1 MSVQLHLII
10 DLGVVDHV
18 GADIVAA
25 HLRSVLLH
33 TIKQMES
40 EIIYKVVTEILFLY
54 LPGAQST
61 GLRNPVGIRTPAKF
75 I

>member
-1 MSVQLHLII
+1 MPLQLHLII

-40 EIIYKVVTEILFLY
+40 EIIYKVVTEILFL
-54 LPGAQST
+54 ST
-61 GLRNPVGIRTPAKF
+61 WSSVNWVEKSNGYSYAS
-75 I
+75 

>member
-1 MSVQLHLII
+1 MPLQLHLVI

-40 EIIYKVVTEILFLY
+40 EIIYL
-54 LPGAQST
+54 
-61 GLRNPVGIRTPAKF
+61 
-75 I
+75 

>member
-1 MSVQLHLII
+1 MPLQLYLII

-33 TIKQMES
+33 TIKQVYL
-40 EIIYKVVTEILFLY
+40 IPKVVSESLL
-54 LPGAQST
+54 LST
-61 GLRNPVGIRTPAKF
+61 WSSVNWVEKSNGYSYAS
-75 I
+75 

>member
-1 MSVQLHLII
+1 MPLQLHLII

-40 EIIYKVVTEILFLY
+40 KIIYLQSWNVYSY
-54 LPGAQST
+54 LHTWSSVNWVEKSNGYSYAS
-61 GLRNPVGIRTPAKF
+61 
-75 I
+75 

>member
-1 MSVQLHLII
+1 MPLQLYLII

-40 EIIYKVVTEILFLY
+40 EIIYKVVTEILFL
-54 LPGAQST
+54 ST
-61 GLRNPVGIRTPAKF
+61 WSSVNWVEKSNGYSYAS
-75 I
+75 